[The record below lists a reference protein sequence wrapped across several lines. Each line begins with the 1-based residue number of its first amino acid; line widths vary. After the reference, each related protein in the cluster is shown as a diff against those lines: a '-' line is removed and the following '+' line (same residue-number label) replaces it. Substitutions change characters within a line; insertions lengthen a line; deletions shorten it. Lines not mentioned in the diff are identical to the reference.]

1 MFRCIE
7 PMYRGQYPVPAPAAS
22 TRTGAAHCAER
33 VARRT
38 GNRTGPPAAR
48 YGRTMGTAAERL
60 ERELAVLLR
69 RSRAISREMA
79 RQVHPDLEP
88 EAYSLLVRLD
98 DVGSA
103 RPSDLA
109 GYFGIGKPTLSRQV
123 QLLEQ
128 LGLLTRRDDPS
139 DRRAVVLTLSENGR
153 TLVHRV
159 REARRSQLRT
169 LIADWDEADVEQFA
183 TLLHRLTSAV

>member
-1 MFRCIE
+1 
-7 PMYRGQYPVPAPAAS
+7 
-22 TRTGAAHCAER
+22 
-33 VARRT
+33 
-38 GNRTGPPAAR
+38 
-48 YGRTMGTAAERL
+48 MGTAAERL

-69 RSRAISREMA
+69 RSRAISRDMA

-153 TLVHRV
+153 TLVHRA